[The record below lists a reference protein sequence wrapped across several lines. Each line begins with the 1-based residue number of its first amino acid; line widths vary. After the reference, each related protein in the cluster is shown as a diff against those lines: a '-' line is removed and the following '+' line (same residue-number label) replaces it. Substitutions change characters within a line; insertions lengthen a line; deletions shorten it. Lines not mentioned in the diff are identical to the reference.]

1 MSIGRLLAT
10 FYAVV
15 FLALSLF
22 AGISFVQ
29 SYQELRNFRTQE
41 AQSRQRL
48 AAAEERLKEQERYL
62 AQLSSDP
69 EFVENVIRKKLG
81 YARPTE
87 VIFRF
92 KTEALDATR

>member
-10 FYAVV
+10 FYAVL

-29 SYQELRNFRTQE
+29 TYQELANLRAQE
-41 AQSRQRL
+41 AESRRRL
-48 AAAEERLKEQERYL
+48 ADAEERLKEQERYL
-62 AQLSSDP
+62 AQLANDP

-81 YARPTE
+81 YAHPSE
-87 VIFRF
+87 VVFRF
-92 KTEALDATR
+92 QE

>member
-10 FYAVV
+10 FYAVL

-29 SYQELRNFRTQE
+29 TYQELKNLRAQE
-41 AQSRQRL
+41 AESRRRL
-48 AAAEERLKEQERYL
+48 ADAEERLKEQERYL

-81 YARPTE
+81 YAHPSE
-87 VIFRF
+87 VVFRF
-92 KTEALDATR
+92 QE

>member
-10 FYAVV
+10 FYAVL

-29 SYQELRNFRTQE
+29 SYQELTNLRAQE
-41 AQSRQRL
+41 AESRRRL
-48 AAAEERLKEQERYL
+48 ADAEERLKEQERYL

-81 YARPTE
+81 YAHPSE
-87 VIFRF
+87 VVFRF
-92 KTEALDATR
+92 QE

>member
-10 FYAVV
+10 FYAVL

-29 SYQELRNFRTQE
+29 SYQELTNLRAQE
-41 AQSRQRL
+41 AESRRRL
-48 AAAEERLKEQERYL
+48 ADAEERLKEQERYL
-62 AQLSSDP
+62 VQLSNDP

-81 YARPTE
+81 YSHPSE
-87 VIFRF
+87 VVFRF
-92 KTEALDATR
+92 QE